1 MSTLPRHLQ
10 SLAPTQSQS
19 LVSNPAQI
27 AMMQLEELR
36 RLNTTLDVGLT
47 EIYDLL
53 ERMNESIQTIA
64 MKQKE

>member
-10 SLAPTQSQS
+10 SSAPTLGQSLAPT
-19 LVSNPAQI
+19 PAQI

-36 RLNTTLDVGLT
+36 KLNTILDVGLT

-53 ERMNESIQTIA
+53 ERLNESIQTVA
-64 MKQKE
+64 LNQK

>member
-10 SLAPTQSQS
+10 SLAPTQSQP

-36 RLNTTLDVGLT
+36 RLNTILDVGLT

-53 ERMNESIQTIA
+53 ERLHESIRTIA

>member
-10 SLAPTQSQS
+10 SLPPTQSQS